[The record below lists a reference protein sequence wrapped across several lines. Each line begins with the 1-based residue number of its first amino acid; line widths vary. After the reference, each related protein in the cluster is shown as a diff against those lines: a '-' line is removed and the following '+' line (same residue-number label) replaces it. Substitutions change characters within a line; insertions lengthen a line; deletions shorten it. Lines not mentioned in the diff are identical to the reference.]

1 MLEGLPPGV
10 GSHGYESCVCVN
22 RLPPWVP
29 YLHRQQRSC
38 AHPRA
43 HQYSCV
49 CVNSGDVGPS
59 RPHISMQA
67 ATVGTISSLLPP
79 VVPLP
84 CVLRRI
90 ARERPSRSCRCTVT
104 HPSGGDN
111 LYAGLHCR
119 ARRAKPLGRIAYG
132 SPKVFRHAFAC
143 LPHFGCSSGTLF
155 ICGLFSWRYRGIS
168 KRLFDFPH
176 LTCYDGYM
184 EHHIAPSFLATDS

>member
-1 MLEGLPPGV
+1 VCQHITCGPPG
-10 GSHGYESCVCVN
+10 GPHQYTGCHQHWKRACLQGLTQMHSKSSGECNADRVCVN
-22 RLPPWVP
+22 VD
-29 YLHRQQRSC
+29 HVQRS
-38 AHPRA
+38 PL
-43 HQYSCV
+43 
-49 CVNSGDVGPS
+49 
-59 RPHISMQA
+59 HISTQA
-67 ATVGTISSLLPP
+67 ATVGTISSPLLPEAL
-79 VVPLP
+79 PL

-90 ARERPSRSCRCTVT
+90 VRERPSRSCRCTVT